1 MGPILR
7 YSLEG
12 APLTRSL
19 CESQMTND
27 PARILVVAV
36 LVAYVGWLI
45 SGVVGSGGWV
55 DVGSAS
61 DIASAKVTYV
71 PRQHIFVVS
80 DGGRLVAYSAVSPHQ
95 GNLGKK
101 GFGSTVERILYCD
114 TNETFVE
121 QLHGSSWDSRGRY
134 VDGPAP
140 RGLTTVALR
149 IHEGRVEV
157 APSRWSPG
165 PGRDV
170 RGRPGLGPFCMGDV
184 IREAA
189 PGFARRELLSQQ

>member
-1 MGPILR
+1 
-7 YSLEG
+7 
-12 APLTRSL
+12 
-19 CESQMTND
+19 MTNHQ
-27 PARILVVAV
+27 ARILVAGV

-55 DVGSAS
+55 DVGLAS
-61 DIASAKVTYV
+61 DMASTKVSYV
-71 PRQHIFVVS
+71 PRLHVFVVS
-80 DGGRLVAYSAVSPHQ
+80 DGRRLVAFSVVSPHQ
-95 GNLGKK
+95 GTLGKK
-101 GFGSTVERILYCD
+101 GFESIVERVLYCD

-140 RGLTTVALR
+140 RGLTTIALR
-149 IHEGRVEV
+149 IREGRVEV

-165 PGRDV
+165 PGRDI

-184 IREAA
+184 IMEAA
-189 PGFARRELLSQQ
+189 PGFARTGPPT